1 MFDKSDDPVIWRG
14 PLIGGPVKQFW
25 TDVIWGELDTL
36 VLDIPPGTGDVAFTV
51 FQSIPLSGILIVT
64 SPQDLVSLIVR
75 KAFKMARAM
84 RIPVLG
90 IVENMSYVACPHCGE
105 RIRLFGESRAERPRR
120 KWAFRFLTGCRL
132 IRRSRRCVTAERL
145 KRFPESIWRVLSRP
159 CCGCRRVPSKQLW

>member
-105 RIRLFGESRAERPRR
+105 RIRLFGESRAEQVAQEMGVP
-120 KWAFRFLTGCRL
+120 LLDRL
-132 IRRSRRCVTAERL
+132 PLDPALAALCDRGEIEKVSGIDLAGSVEAVLRL
-145 KRFPESIWRVLSRP
+145 PARTE
-159 CCGCRRVPSKQLW
+159 